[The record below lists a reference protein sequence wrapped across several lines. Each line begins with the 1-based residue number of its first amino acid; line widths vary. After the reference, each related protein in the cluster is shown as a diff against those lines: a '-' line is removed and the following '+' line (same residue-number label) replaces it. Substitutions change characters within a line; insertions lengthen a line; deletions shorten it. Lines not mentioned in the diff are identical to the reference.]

1 MYGAIR
7 EYKIQPGKVN
17 ELFERVRAEFVPMID
32 KAPGFVGYSFAQI
45 GSDGILTTS
54 TFESQKQAEDS
65 VKMAAAWVKENVAS
79 LVSGPPRVTTGEI
92 VVRHVVENAKAGYGI
107 MRRIE
112 TTRAEADK
120 SEKLVREG
128 LLPLLS
134 GMPGFASYTLLLEE
148 SRDRGAAITAFAD
161 RASAEAAGE
170 RALAWV
176 KENMK
181 NSTVTEIV
189 AGDIKLR
196 HLRATAGVR

>member
-107 MRRIE
+107 MRRI
-112 TTRAEADK
+112 
-120 SEKLVREG
+120 
-128 LLPLLS
+128 
-134 GMPGFASYTLLLEE
+134 
-148 SRDRGAAITAFAD
+148 
-161 RASAEAAGE
+161 
-170 RALAWV
+170 
-176 KENMK
+176 
-181 NSTVTEIV
+181 
-189 AGDIKLR
+189 
-196 HLRATAGVR
+196 